1 MITDGE
7 DHEGGAVE
15 AAGAACKSGQ
25 RVVVLGIGSPKGAPV
40 PDGTGGYMKDNTGNE
55 VMSALNET
63 MCRQIAEAGKGAYIH
78 VDNSNMAQ
86 KQLDN
91 ELTKL
96 QKGEMSSV
104 IYSEYDEQFQAVGVL
119 VILILLVEMLML
131 ERKNPLLRRFKL
143 FK

>member
-1 MITDGE
+1 
-7 DHEGGAVE
+7 
-15 AAGAACKSGQ
+15 
-25 RVVVLGIGSPKGAPV
+25 
-40 PDGTGGYMKDNTGNE
+40 MKDNTGNE

-63 MCRQIAEAGKGAYIH
+63 MCRQIAEAGKGAYNH

>member
-1 MITDGE
+1 
-7 DHEGGAVE
+7 
-15 AAGAACKSGQ
+15 
-25 RVVVLGIGSPKGAPV
+25 
-40 PDGTGGYMKDNTGNE
+40 MKDNTGNE

-63 MCRQIAEAGKGAYIH
+63 ICRQIAEAGKGAYIH

>member
-1 MITDGE
+1 
-7 DHEGGAVE
+7 
-15 AAGAACKSGQ
+15 
-25 RVVVLGIGSPKGAPV
+25 
-40 PDGTGGYMKDNTGNE
+40 
-55 VMSALNET
+55 
-63 MCRQIAEAGKGAYIH
+63 
-78 VDNSNMAQ
+78 MAQ

-119 VILILLVEMLML
+119 VILILLGEMLMPG
-131 ERKNPLLRRFKL
+131 RKNPLLRRFKL

>member
-1 MITDGE
+1 
-7 DHEGGAVE
+7 
-15 AAGAACKSGQ
+15 
-25 RVVVLGIGSPKGAPV
+25 
-40 PDGTGGYMKDNTGNE
+40 
-55 VMSALNET
+55 
-63 MCRQIAEAGKGAYIH
+63 
-78 VDNSNMAQ
+78 MAQ

>member
-1 MITDGE
+1 
-7 DHEGGAVE
+7 
-15 AAGAACKSGQ
+15 
-25 RVVVLGIGSPKGAPV
+25 
-40 PDGTGGYMKDNTGNE
+40 MKDNTGNE

-63 MCRQIAEAGKGAYIH
+63 MCRQIAEGGKGAYIH

>member
-1 MITDGE
+1 
-7 DHEGGAVE
+7 
-15 AAGAACKSGQ
+15 
-25 RVVVLGIGSPKGAPV
+25 
-40 PDGTGGYMKDNTGNE
+40 MKDNTGNE

>member
-1 MITDGE
+1 
-7 DHEGGAVE
+7 
-15 AAGAACKSGQ
+15 
-25 RVVVLGIGSPKGAPV
+25 
-40 PDGTGGYMKDNTGNE
+40 
-55 VMSALNET
+55 
-63 MCRQIAEAGKGAYIH
+63 MCRQIAEAGKGADIH

-86 KQLDN
+86 KQVDN

>member
-1 MITDGE
+1 
-7 DHEGGAVE
+7 
-15 AAGAACKSGQ
+15 
-25 RVVVLGIGSPKGAPV
+25 
-40 PDGTGGYMKDNTGNE
+40 MKDNTGNE

-104 IYSEYDEQFQAVGVL
+104 IYSEYDEQFQAVGIDHLRIGISLIDDEQFQAVGVL